1 MTITTNIIRNVAGAA
16 AVLVLLAGAADAQ
29 MQLKSVDPQPGQCK
43 TTAET
48 NFGGSPQQAELA
60 WHYAVKAKYG
70 DNWARWPAAQN
81 KVVMQN
87 GSPTNWLVQGR
98 PCFTYPVK

>member
-29 MQLKSVDPQPGQCK
+29 TRLKAVDPQPGQCK

-48 NFGGSPQQAELA
+48 NFGGSPQQAQMA
-60 WHYAVKAKYG
+60 WEYAVKAKYG
-70 DNWARWPAAQN
+70 LNWSRWPAAQN

-87 GSPTNWLVQGR
+87 GSPTNFLAQGR
-98 PCFTYPVK
+98 PCFTYPVQ

>member
-29 MQLKSVDPQPGQCK
+29 MRLKAVDPQPGQCK

-48 NFGGSPQQAELA
+48 NFGGSPQQAQVA
-60 WHYAVKAKYG
+60 WEHAVMAKYG
-70 DNWARWPAAQN
+70 QNWARWPAAQN

-87 GSPTNWLVQGR
+87 GSPTNFLAQAR